1 MKVKIK
7 KLHKDAVI
15 PKYAQDGDAGLDLTA
30 TSIEYDDHGNAV
42 YGTGLAIETPKDY
55 VGYIF
60 PRSSISKKTLAL
72 TNSVGVIDSNYRG
85 EIMIKFKPDMKCF
98 GINPDNLQ
106 TLEQSEWVEIKDYD
120 IGDRIGQLIIMP
132 IPKVE
137 FEEVEELSDTN
148 RGTGG
153 FGSTGV

>member
-15 PKYAQDGDAGLDLTA
+15 PKYAKDGDAGLDLTA
-30 TSIEYDDHGNAV
+30 TSIAYDDNGNAV
-42 YGTGLAIETPKDY
+42 YGTGLAIEIPEGY

-60 PRSSISKKTLAL
+60 PRSSITKKDLVL
-72 TNSVGVIDSNYRG
+72 GNSVGVIDSSYRG
-85 EIMIKFKPDMKCF
+85 EVFLKFKLMQRHNSS
-98 GINPDNLQ
+98 GLQ
-106 TLEQSEWVEIKDYD
+106 FRQEYQIF
-120 IGDRIGQLIIMP
+120 DRIAQLIIMP
-132 IPKVE
+132 IPSIE
-137 FEEVEELSDTN
+137 LEEVEELSDSN